1 MTPLPEVDFDVAVV
15 GAGIAGSVTAYELAR
30 LGHSVVLIERG
41 DAPGSKN
48 LSGGVLYTHTLRDVF
63 PDYLETAPVER
74 RVVRNQVS
82 FVNAD
87 SEVTLD
93 YRDQAMTDP
102 VNAVTVLRARFDPWL
117 AERAEEAGAF
127 LMPGVRVEELLTEPA
142 PAEPGDEPG
151 NESGGSGTRVVGVR
165 AGEGELRA
173 HVVVAADGVNSFLAR
188 GAGLRPDP
196 EQHELAL
203 GVKGVFALPR
213 EVIEERFALA
223 GDEGA
228 AWALVGDCTR
238 GVAGGAFCYTNT
250 ASLSVG
256 LVVRLDDLV
265 RRGEQAAD
273 LFEHLV
279 HHRVLAPYL
288 AGAKLVEYGSHL
300 VAEGGADMI
309 GDIATGGL
317 VVVGEAAGLA
327 LNTGLTVR
335 GMDLAVGSGACA
347 AEAISAA
354 LEAGDVSGTG
364 LASYR
369 RLLFDSVIGR
379 DMTTYAKAPAFLL
392 RDRLYR
398 QYGDLAAG
406 VLSDAYRLDG
416 TPRHRLAEIARRR
429 LKASRLRRRDLA
441 ADAWA
446 GVRAL

>member
-1 MTPLPEVDFDVAVV
+1 MNVLPEVDFDVAVV
-15 GAGIAGSVTAYELAR
+15 GAGIAGSITAYELAR
-30 LGHSVVLIERG
+30 RGHSVVLIERG
-41 DAPGSKN
+41 VTPGSKN
-48 LSGGVLYTHTLRDVF
+48 LSGGVLYAHTLREVF
-63 PDYLETAPVER
+63 PDYLDSAPVER

-82 FVNAD
+82 LVNAG
-87 SEVTLD
+87 SHVTLD
-93 YRDQAMTDP
+93 YRDQAMADP

-127 LMPGVRVEELLTEPA
+127 LMTGVRVEGLLTEPVPTA
-142 PAEPGDEPG
+142 AAAE
-151 NESGGSGTRVVGVR
+151 GGPGTRVVGVR
-165 AGEGELRA
+165 AGEDELRA

-188 GAGLRPDP
+188 GAGLRGDP
-196 EQHELAL
+196 ARQELAL

-213 EVIEERFALA
+213 EVIEERFALT

-265 RRGEQAAD
+265 RRGEHAAD
-273 LFEHLV
+273 VFEHLV
-279 HHRVLAPYL
+279 QHRVLAPYL
-288 AGAKLVEYGSHL
+288 AGAELIEYGSHL
-300 VAEGGADMI
+300 VAEGGADRI
-309 GDIATGGL
+309 GDIATDGL

-335 GMDLAVGSGACA
+335 GMDLAAGSAVCA
-347 AEAISAA
+347 AQAIATA
-354 LEAGDVSGTG
+354 LEAGDVSRAG

-369 RLLFDSVIGR
+369 RLLFNSVVGR
-379 DMTTYAKAPAFLL
+379 DLTTYAKAPEFLL

-406 VLSDAYRLDG
+406 MLSDVYRLDG
-416 TPRHRLAEIARRR
+416 TPRRRLAGIARRR
-429 LKASRLRRRDLA
+429 LKASGLRRRDVA
-441 ADAWA
+441 ADAIM
-446 GVRAL
+446 GMRAL